1 MPFKNLIMFAKVKL
15 DMTVMEA
22 FDKMKEHAEKHGVKI
37 QLMGIPTGMTEQVVI
52 VYDVDEGLDKFY
64 SRMIESRK
72 DLSIAEWPLVEG
84 RTHAVF
90 VP

>member
-1 MPFKNLIMFAKVKL
+1 
-15 DMTVMEA
+15 
-22 FDKMKEHAEKHGVKI
+22 
-37 QLMGIPTGMTEQVVI
+37 MGIPTGMTEQVVI

-64 SRMIESRK
+64 SRMIEARK

-90 VP
+90 VPWRWQRIQSYESIMEMILMWVR